1 MLAINTGV
9 EATHQIYAHKGQGP
23 YLISVGLPVRARCPC
38 RGSLG
43 FLNVT
48 ALDTAAS
55 TGLSNPRK
63 KRAIAISIIFC
74 TKFSLNKARQTR
86 FTASHQRPISLR
98 PAVSTVIIAFQ
109 AVTHPLLMVVDLLSV
124 YSTC

>member
-1 MLAINTGV
+1 MQARFKVCCVGWCGGNTPD
-9 EATHQIYAHKGQGP
+9 HAHKGQGS

-48 ALDTAAS
+48 ALDTAAR

-63 KRAIAISIIFC
+63 GGQETSIE
-74 TKFSLNKARQTR
+74 
-86 FTASHQRPISLR
+86 
-98 PAVSTVIIAFQ
+98 TV
-109 AVTHPLLMVVDLLSV
+109 
-124 YSTC
+124 